1 MRRGKIVVFFLIIGS
16 VFAFSSINAEESTYF
31 TPGSLSNRPIEY
43 KNLRAGYLL
52 FKNNCKSCHTQ
63 ENDKNAPFLCANSK
77 TMAGWNRVFARENA
91 KAEKQG
97 CLSGLSKE
105 EFMDLNDYLYT
116 YASDGSKPDAEL
128 GCP

>member
-1 MRRGKIVVFFLIIGS
+1 M
-16 VFAFSSINAEESTYF
+16 FAFSSINAEESAYF
-31 TPGSLSNRPIEY
+31 TPGSASNRAIEY

-77 TMAGWNRVFARENA
+77 TMDGWNRVFSRKNA
-91 KAEKQG
+91 TAEKHG
-97 CLSGLSKE
+97 CLSNLSTE
-105 EFMDLNDYLYT
+105 ELMNLNDYLYT

>member
-1 MRRGKIVVFFLIIGS
+1 MRRKIVVFFLVIGS
-16 VFAFSSINAEESTYF
+16 VFAVSSINAEESTYF

-52 FKNNCKSCHTQ
+52 FKSNCKTCHTQ

-77 TMAGWNRVFARENA
+77 TMNGWNRVFARENTMV
-91 KAEKQG
+91 ENQG
-97 CLSGLSKE
+97 CLKGLSKE
-105 EFMDLNDYLYT
+105 ELMDLNDYLYT

>member
-1 MRRGKIVVFFLIIGS
+1 MRKKIVASLIIIGV
-16 VFAFSSINAEESTYF
+16 VFAFSTINAEESSYF
-31 TPGSLSNRPIEY
+31 TPGPHSNRTIEY

-63 ENDKNAPFLCANSK
+63 NNDKNAPFLCANSK
-77 TMAGWNRVFARENA
+77 TMDGWNRFFAREN
-91 KAEKQG
+91 KIAEKQG
-97 CLSGLSKE
+97 CLKDLSKAE
-105 EFMDLNDYLYT
+105 IMDLNDYLYT